1 MTSPMHTAIREIESL
16 LQQHKQTLQTA
27 RHPAQA
33 PYLMTRFSAWLDS
46 GAPVLIAIT
55 VAALL
60 ALAVG
65 LASAA
70 FAFMP
75 ATTAATTIITKTDA
89 LRMLTSDE
97 ISDRGYSR
105 LKDRFCQ
112 AAFSG
117 LIPTADRMERS
128 DVRQKTEDE
137 SLTAAL
143 PPPSDLR
150 AEKRQRKYNAGN
162 RTRYRTSSSVQ
173 DQTKRQPSL
182 LERFTGVRL

>member
-1 MTSPMHTAIREIESL
+1 MTSPMHPAVREIESL

-27 RHPAQA
+27 RHPAQ
-33 PYLMTRFSAWLDS
+33 PPDLTTRFSAWLDS
-46 GAPVLIAIT
+46 GAPALIAIT

-60 ALAVG
+60 ALAIG

-70 FAFMP
+70 FAFIP
-75 ATTAATTIITKTDA
+75 VTTAAHTIITKTDP
-89 LRMLTSDE
+89 LRTLTSDE
-97 ISDRGYSR
+97 IADKGYSR

-117 LIPTADRMERS
+117 SIPTVDRIERS

-137 SLTAAL
+137 
-143 PPPSDLR
+143 PPPSVLTPSPELR
-150 AEKRQRKYNAGN
+150 TERRQRKYDTAN
-162 RTRYRTSSSVQ
+162 RIRYRASSSVQ
-173 DQTKRQPSL
+173 DQNKRQPSL